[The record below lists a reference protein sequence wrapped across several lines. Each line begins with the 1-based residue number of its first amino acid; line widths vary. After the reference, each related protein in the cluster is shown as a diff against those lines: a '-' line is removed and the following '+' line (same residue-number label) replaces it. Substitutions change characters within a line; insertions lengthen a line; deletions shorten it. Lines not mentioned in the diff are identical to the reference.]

1 MPPLYFLKQCCNKAV
16 VSARHQLLFYY
27 SMLILCLGAL
37 EVLLTPCFLNMR
49 TPRTLGIALSVG
61 DIGWLLGN
69 LTMSVWGG
77 AKNRIKVIVF

>member
-1 MPPLYFLKQCCNKAV
+1 MPPLYLLKQCCNKTV

-37 EVLLTPCFLNMR
+37 EVLFTPFFLNMG

-61 DIGWLLGN
+61 DTAQQPANI
-69 LTMSVWGG
+69 TH
-77 AKNRIKVIVF
+77 